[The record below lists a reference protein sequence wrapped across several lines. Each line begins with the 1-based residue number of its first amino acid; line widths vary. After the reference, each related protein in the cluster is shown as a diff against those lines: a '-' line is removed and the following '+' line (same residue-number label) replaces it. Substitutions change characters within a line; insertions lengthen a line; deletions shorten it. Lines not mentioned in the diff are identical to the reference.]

1 MRFLRY
7 MLPGFLMLWF
17 AAAASAQFGMHS
29 GPPQLHGVFN
39 PEVGHGAAYEVQN
52 ADGKKMTMEITVVGK
67 ETVDGKDG
75 YWFETD
81 LPGMPQG
88 GMLMKSLMV
97 IDAANVQVS
106 RMIMQMPGRPPM
118 EFPSQMLSARQQPHP
133 ADIRTESEDVGSES
147 VTVPA
152 GTFVCE
158 HYRMKDGSSDVWVNE
173 KVRPYGL
180 VKSQGKNSTI
190 VLSKVITDAKDKIT
204 GTPVPFNPM
213 MMGQRPQQ

>member
-1 MRFLRY
+1 MRFMRH
-7 MLPGFLMLWF
+7 MFPGLLVLLF
-17 AAAASAQFGMHS
+17 AAAASAQFGMHN

-39 PEVGHGAAYEVQN
+39 PEVGQGAAYDVQN

-67 ETVDGKDG
+67 ESADGKDG
-75 YWFETD
+75 YWLETD
-81 LPGMPQG
+81 IPGTPQG
-88 GMLMKSLMV
+88 EMVMKSLLV
-97 IDAANVQVS
+97 LDAGNVQIS
-106 RMIMQMPGRPPM
+106 RMIMQMPGSPPM
-118 EFPSQMLSARQQPHP
+118 EFPAQMMNGHDQPHP
-133 ADIRTESEDVGSES
+133 ADVRTDSVDVGSES

-158 HYRMKDGSSDVWVNE
+158 HYRMKDGASDVWVNE

-180 VKSQGKNSTI
+180 VKSQGKNSTV
-190 VLSKVITDAKDKIT
+190 VLSRVITDAKDKIT

>member
-1 MRFLRY
+1 MRFPRITF
-7 MLPGFLMLWF
+7 PGLLVLLF
-17 AAAASAQFGMHS
+17 AAAASAQFGMPG

-39 PEVGHGAAYEVQN
+39 PEVGQGAAYEVQN

-67 ETVDGKDG
+67 ESADGKDG

-81 LPGMPQG
+81 LPGTPQG
-88 GMLMKSLMV
+88 EMVMKALMV
-97 IDAANVQVS
+97 LDGANVQVS
-106 RMIMQMPGRPPM
+106 QIIMQMPGRPPM
-118 EFPSQMLSARQQPHP
+118 EFPSQMMRSREQAHP

-158 HYRMKDGSSDVWVNE
+158 HYRSKDGSSDAWVNE

-190 VLSKVITDAKDKIT
+190 VLARVITDAKDKIT

-213 MMGQRPQQ
+213 MMGQRPPE